1 MIKTAERRMF
11 AKTIIDSDE
20 FLDMPL
26 SAQALYFQLS
36 MRADDDGFVNSPK
49 RIQRM
54 IGASEDDMRLLIA
67 KSFVLVFDT
76 GVIVI
81 KHWRINNWIR
91 ADRKV
96 ATTYTE
102 ELEMLTL
109 KENGTYSLESL
120 ENSEVQPNVN
130 QMSTEYRL
138 VENSIG
144 KDSKEEK
151 KGRFAPPSLEE
162 LSEYIHEKGYAVDP
176 EAFIDFYTSKGWKIG
191 KETMKDW
198 KAAVR
203 TWARRDKQNEPK
215 QERKPEQKPPQT
227 GGMAKD
233 NKFMDYDQR
242 TDYDY
247 EALEK
252 MLTAN

>member
-1 MIKTAERRMF
+1 MF

-26 SAQALYFQLS
+26 SAQALYFHLS

-54 IGASEDDMRLLIA
+54 IGASEDDMKLLLA
-67 KSFVLVFDT
+67 KSFILLFDT
-76 GVIVI
+76 GIIVI
-81 KHWRINNWIR
+81 KHWRINNYIQNDRYKPTMYTDER
-91 ADRKV
+91 A
-96 ATTYTE
+96 
-102 ELEMLTL
+102 MLTL
-109 KENGTYSLESL
+109 KENNEYLLDDGCIQDGYIMDT
-120 ENSEVQPNVN
+120 Q
-130 QMSTEYRL
+130 YRL
-138 VENSIG
+138 GKDSKG

-151 KGRFAPPSLEE
+151 KGGRFAPPSLEDV
-162 LSEYIHEKGYAVDP
+162 SDYINEMGYAVDP
-176 EAFIDFYTSKGWKIG
+176 EAFIDFYASKGWKVG
-191 KETMKDW
+191 SSSMKDW

-203 TWARRDKQNEPK
+203 TWSRRDKQNEPK
-215 QERKPEQKPPQT
+215 QEHKPEQKPPQT

-247 EALEK
+247 EALER